1 MIADIEKAFLNIAIT
16 PEHRDYLRFFWVDDI
31 RSKSPNIVTLR
42 FARLVFGLTCSPA
55 ILNAVLHQHLTQ
67 YSTIDPSF
75 VTKVLKF
82 LYVDDL
88 ASGSDS
94 TESALTLAKKI
105 KTRLL
110 EGGFNM
116 RKWLSN
122 SKELMS
128 VFESDPQFSSESPR
142 QQSESRSPMTE
153 EDQGYS
159 KSSFDSQQLDS
170 HPRVLGQLWN
180 PETDSLI
187 MIFSAAL
194 KNVETNVITKRS
206 ILSVAA
212 KTYI

>member
-1 MIADIEKAFLNIAIT
+1 
-16 PEHRDYLRFFWVDDI
+16 
-31 RSKSPNIVTLR
+31 
-42 FARLVFGLTCSPA
+42 
-55 ILNAVLHQHLTQ
+55 
-67 YSTIDPSF
+67 
-75 VTKVLKF
+75 
-82 LYVDDL
+82 
-88 ASGSDS
+88 
-94 TESALTLAKKI
+94 
-105 KTRLL
+105 
-110 EGGFNM
+110 
-116 RKWLSN
+116 
-122 SKELMS
+122 MS

-159 KSSFDSQQLDS
+159 KSTFDSQQLDS

-212 KTYI
+212 KIYDPLGLISPVTLRFKQMFQELCKSKVDWDEPLNDEFCEEWNQIIEKLKEASHLSIRRCYCPE